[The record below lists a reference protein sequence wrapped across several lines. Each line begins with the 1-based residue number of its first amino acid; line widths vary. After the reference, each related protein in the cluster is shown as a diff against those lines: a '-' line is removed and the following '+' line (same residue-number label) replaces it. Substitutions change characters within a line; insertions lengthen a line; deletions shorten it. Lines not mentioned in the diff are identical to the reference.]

1 MAQPI
6 YSTSVVIDEFKGLN
20 QTGDGANMSLRYAV
34 EMENVNVHNGSFSQ
48 MREGKVIPQT
58 LEKPI
63 GTLAYLSRRYVT
75 NHDTLLV
82 AISNGRVFTK
92 QLDGDD
98 DWVQRFPPLVN
109 TAEEGEDP
117 VYEEDG
123 DPLTE
128 NDCDWVTYE
137 SNVYPYYSSERT
149 YVVGE
154 RCTHEE
160 TLEPLPD
167 VFTGVEVYYFKRSS
181 SRGIE
186 VSEWNTNDWTKYNVS
201 SKTKNFVP
209 VYDVDS
215 TYVVNDYCVRDETA
229 SGATEKT
236 YKIYRC
242 TTSITTPETWT
253 AGHWTLYMTVHPFL
267 EGTTYNYNDKI
278 VIEDYEEQEDTR
290 VPEMLTYRCKT
301 AITTKENWTV
311 GHWDEIAIT
320 DPVDIL
326 IFTNAK
332 DGMHCL
338 YGDTLQVV
346 PVMVTP
352 DPENNPTEN
361 IKFGIIERYN
371 ERIWGSG
378 IEGDPD
384 KLMYSVPYSPFD
396 WSANFD
402 IPEDG
407 AGDISQPTW
416 DGDSFVSLRQFGS
429 DLLAIKRNSIW
440 RIYGA
445 HPGEFAMVRQYGG
458 GTIQE
463 NTVAIQDQYAYMMGE
478 HGMLRYDGVGAY
490 HFLQDIIQKFMR
502 DNVNH
507 GKLENACAAMRNGA
521 YCLALPINESNFCNA
536 ILEYDPNEN
545 TFALRTN
552 ISVDSFLQYDERLF
566 YTSATEPGKV
576 FELQDDIGLPLP
588 CKWISGYQDLGLK
601 NSIKSAFILYMMVE
615 SEAPVELRVGIRTEK
630 KFKQKIIYTKPKKM
644 TRLHLNTQGRV
655 FRLEIQSYSGIPF
668 TIAGGVK
675 LDLELDPD

>member
-1 MAQPI
+1 
-6 YSTSVVIDEFKGLN
+6 
-20 QTGDGANMSLRYAV
+20 
-34 EMENVNVHNGSFSQ
+34 
-48 MREGKVIPQT
+48 
-58 LEKPI
+58 
-63 GTLAYLSRRYVT
+63 
-75 NHDTLLV
+75 
-82 AISNGRVFTK
+82 
-92 QLDGDD
+92 
-98 DWVQRFPPLVN
+98 
-109 TAEEGEDP
+109 
-117 VYEEDG
+117 
-123 DPLTE
+123 
-128 NDCDWVTYE
+128 
-137 SNVYPYYSSERT
+137 
-149 YVVGE
+149 
-154 RCTHEE
+154 
-160 TLEPLPD
+160 
-167 VFTGVEVYYFKRSS
+167 
-181 SRGIE
+181 
-186 VSEWNTNDWTKYNVS
+186 
-201 SKTKNFVP
+201 
-209 VYDVDS
+209 
-215 TYVVNDYCVRDETA
+215 
-229 SGATEKT
+229 
-236 YKIYRC
+236 
-242 TTSITTPETWT
+242 
-253 AGHWTLYMTVHPFL
+253 
-267 EGTTYNYNDKI
+267 
-278 VIEDYEEQEDTR
+278 
-290 VPEMLTYRCKT
+290 
-301 AITTKENWTV
+301 
-311 GHWDEIAIT
+311 
-320 DPVDIL
+320 
-326 IFTNAK
+326 
-332 DGMHCL
+332 
-338 YGDTLQVV
+338 
-346 PVMVTP
+346 MVTP

-463 NTVAIQDQYAYMMGE
+463 NTVAIQGQYAYMMGE

-507 GKLENACAAMRNGA
+507 GKLENACAAMRNGV